1 MARNKKQYFPDVVG
15 SKEGFYPMLPPP
27 EHDGDDGA
35 ATAVNKTPICPRV
48 AASSLLLAVAIIS
61 SCPDSGRLPGDRDM
75 GGVTSTAMTS
85 I

>member
-1 MARNKKQYFPDVVG
+1 MD

-48 AASSLLLAVAIIS
+48 AASRLLAVAIIS
-61 SCPDSGRLPGDRDM
+61 SCPDPGRLPGDRDM
-75 GGVTSTAMTS
+75 GGVTSAATASHTACF